1 MIRFGLQIDP
11 QSRVYEPQR
20 GPISFDAP
28 DHEDFELPAFP
39 MWYRYA
45 TDRQASAADP
55 CPEKK
60 VWKAGFKE
68 SGRENIDLVCTMED
82 GVRRRV
88 DDDFSYLYNLP
99 SLFGKFSVSLEMP
112 DGSVEIAPDARM
124 TALFMLQAEGSS
136 TNVYSFSG
144 AQM

>member
-1 MIRFGLQIDP
+1 M
-11 QSRVYEPQR
+11 S
-20 GPISFDAP
+20 
-28 DHEDFELPAFP
+28 
-39 MWYRYA
+39 
-45 TDRQASAADP
+45 TD
-55 CPEKK
+55 
-60 VWKAGFKE
+60 
-68 SGRENIDLVCTMED
+68 N

-124 TALFMLQAEGSS
+124 TVLFMLQAEGSS